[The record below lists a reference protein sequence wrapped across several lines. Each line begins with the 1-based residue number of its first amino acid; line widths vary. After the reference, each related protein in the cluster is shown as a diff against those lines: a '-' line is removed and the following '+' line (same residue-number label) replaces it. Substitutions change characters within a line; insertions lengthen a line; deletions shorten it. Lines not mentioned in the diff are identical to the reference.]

1 MPNRLSFAIASN
13 CGSQVGGIL
22 GDWPQLFY
30 VGQFRFGTFLTCT
43 CNQVTRPGIRLSSLA
58 YWSVSVFEALISRP
72 LSPDINRGAQHY
84 LQNIDKQDD
93 HMMYFHSLSHRWR
106 HSSVFDL
113 GDLGH
118 DLLLHL
124 LRLQL
129 LVREEGYA
137 QLKNQM
143 ILSL

>member
-1 MPNRLSFAIASN
+1 
-13 CGSQVGGIL
+13 
-22 GDWPQLFY
+22 
-30 VGQFRFGTFLTCT
+30 
-43 CNQVTRPGIRLSSLA
+43 
-58 YWSVSVFEALISRP
+58 
-72 LSPDINRGAQHY
+72 
-84 LQNIDKQDD
+84 
-93 HMMYFHSLSHRWR
+93 MMYFHSLSHRWQ

-137 QLKNQM
+137 QLK
-143 ILSL
+143 IK